1 MKKSEIYRNAIEAII
16 AKYSTVLQDGI
27 CLENSDFETLAE
39 LFQEYGMEKRSEE
52 RSDENIF

>member
-16 AKYSTVLQDGI
+16 AKYSMVLQDGI
-27 CLENSDFETLAE
+27 SLEAVDFET
-39 LFQEYGMEKRSEE
+39 SEE